1 MSSLNVKFAG
11 WRGGWRAVLENQSH
25 TVIRTGNEEDSQ
37 PQQKDRN
44 KNKMSES
51 REKFNYT
58 KGVLH
63 NKNILLLDN

>member
-1 MSSLNVKFAG
+1 MARYG
-11 WRGGWRAVLENQSH
+11 EGAAILENQSY
-25 TVIRTGNEEDSQ
+25 TVIITSNGEDSQ
-37 PQQKDRN
+37 PQQKERN

-58 KGVLH
+58 KRVLH